1 MKERAAQKKKAVN
14 LRVGRQAGGAWF
26 LVQPKINAKK
36 GGEKWRKRHQGRR
49 KKHTTNAAYIEVSL
63 LVTVMKIEFSFI
75 PVVGV
80 NEIKW
85 TRGGKQK
92 KAKTGRTEKQA
103 APTEWLK
110 TGKGKS
116 KTKEKPVSDEASVA
130 HPPPS
135 RAGVNNSSWREG
147 LLIFV
152 PFVFFSVGGRLGF
165 PRCYFSL
172 SLWEVPEH
180 FFFSFLFLFDLSGGL
195 WWTVSQ
201 QDKQDRI
208 YISSD
213 TLMQQRS
220 GNCCNLI
227 LPDFGAEM
235 YHYTKMDTFKLET
248 A

>member
-1 MKERAAQKKKAVN
+1 MKERAAQKKAVN

-26 LVQPKINAKK
+26 LASQKLMPKKAGRTGGKGAKEE
-36 GGEKWRKRHQGRR
+36 EKQ
-49 KKHTTNAAYIEVSL
+49 HTTNAAYIEVSL

-152 PFVFFSVGGRLGF
+152 PFVFFSVGDRLGF

-195 WWTVSQ
+195 WWTISQ

-235 YHYTKMDTFKLET
+235 YHYTKMDTFKLEI